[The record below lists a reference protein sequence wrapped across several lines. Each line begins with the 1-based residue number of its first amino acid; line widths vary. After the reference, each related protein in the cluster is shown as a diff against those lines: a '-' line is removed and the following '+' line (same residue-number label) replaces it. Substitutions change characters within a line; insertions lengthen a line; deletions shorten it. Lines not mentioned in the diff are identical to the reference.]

1 MSYRLPKQTADT
13 DPTTHRAP
21 ALKTESQQSRGQCCF
36 SLSVRSTRE
45 GNIVYVD
52 IDYESRQPIHTP
64 AYHTSEQS
72 TLQTPDSLCLD
83 PHTTLANTYDDFRV
97 TTYNLRLTHISLV
110 RSPPQVSLSS
120 QYLRLTTYDL
130 RFPSYDLQLTTYD
143 FPALL
148 CWDLLPPTTTS
159 SLSVQSL
166 SAASQPASQHLRRF
180 LPSYDLRLT
189 TS

>member
-36 SLSVRSTRE
+36 CLSVRSTRE
-45 GNIVYVD
+45 GKIVEVD

-72 TLQTPDSLCLD
+72 TLQTPH
-83 PHTTLANTYDDFRV
+83 PTL
-97 TTYNLRLTHISLV
+97 
-110 RSPPQVSLSS
+110 SLSGPSHNIS
-120 QYLRLTTYDL
+120 QYLR

-148 CWDLLPPTTTS
+148 YWDPPPPTTNNHQ
-159 SLSVQSL
+159 QSL
-166 SAASQPASQHLRRF
+166 TQFNCS
-180 LPSYDLRLT
+180 LRLVT
-189 TS
+189 TRLTFVISTTKADSRYNQTHTSTTGTLCVGGC

>member
-1 MSYRLPKQTADT
+1 MTSASNWASRPCWGHPTVTAHTSLTTLGKICQVSYRLPKQTADT

-45 GNIVYVD
+45 GKIVEVD

-72 TLQTPDSLCLD
+72 TLQTPH
-83 PHTTLANTYDDFRV
+83 PTL
-97 TTYNLRLTHISLV
+97 
-110 RSPPQVSLSS
+110 SLSGPSHNIS
-120 QYLRLTTYDL
+120 QYLR

-148 CWDLLPPTTTS
+148 YWDPLGPTTTTTNNH
-159 SLSVQSL
+159 
-166 SAASQPASQHLRRF
+166 QPTLTAISE
-180 LPSYDLRLT
+180 LRLT
-189 TS
+189 TYDL

>member
-1 MSYRLPKQTADT
+1 M
-13 DPTTHRAP
+13 
-21 ALKTESQQSRGQCCF
+21 
-36 SLSVRSTRE
+36 
-45 GNIVYVD
+45 D

-64 AYHTSEQS
+64 AYYTSEQS

-166 SAASQPASQHLRRF
+166 SAASQPKPYGDFFRVTTYNLQAGTGTHTHTHL
-180 LPSYDLRLT
+180 LYQNIH
-189 TS
+189 